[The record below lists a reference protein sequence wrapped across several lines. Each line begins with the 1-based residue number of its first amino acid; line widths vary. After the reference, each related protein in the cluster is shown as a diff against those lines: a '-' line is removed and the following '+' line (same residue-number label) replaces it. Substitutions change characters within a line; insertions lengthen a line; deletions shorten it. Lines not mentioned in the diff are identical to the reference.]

1 MKKNILIWMVTLTI
15 TALLSACI
23 PGQKTTTEQSS
34 EPTTDMNSL
43 RTEVAQTVV
52 AQVTYDAA
60 LTKAAEPS
68 QTPMVAT
75 VMIEEVQEEPTAT
88 ETLPIV
94 TYTATEV
101 VPSLTPS
108 RTVQVTYP
116 TWTPTYYID
125 QAELSSQT
133 PTDGE
138 YIRAGSDFD
147 LVFTIKNNGARAW
160 NTNFYLKFVSG
171 TSGQTQ
177 NGTPVTLVYIPSN
190 VAVGSTVSLV
200 IDMVAPSTPGTYS
213 SNWALYN
220 DDGTVILSPN
230 LVFNVTN

>member
-15 TALLSACI
+15 IALLSACI
-23 PGQKTTTEQSS
+23 PGQKTPEQSS
-34 EPTTDMNSL
+34 EPTTDMNLL
-43 RTEVAQTVV
+43 RTEVAQTIV
-52 AQVTYDAA
+52 AQVTYEAA

-68 QTPMVAT
+68 QTPIVETA
-75 VMIEEVQEEPTAT
+75 MIGEVQEEPTAT
-88 ETLPIV
+88 ETLPVV

-101 VPSLTPS
+101 IPSLTPT
-108 RTVQVTYP
+108 RTVQVNYP

-133 PTDGE
+133 PNDGA

-147 LVFTIKNNGARAW
+147 IVFTIKNTGTRAW
-160 NTNFYLKFVSG
+160 NTKFYLKFVSG
-171 TSGQTQ
+171 VSGQTQ
-177 NGTPVTLVYIPSN
+177 NGTPVTLMYIPSG
-190 VAVGSTVSLV
+190 VAVGSTVTLV
-200 IDMVAPSTPGTYS
+200 IDMVAPSSPGTYS